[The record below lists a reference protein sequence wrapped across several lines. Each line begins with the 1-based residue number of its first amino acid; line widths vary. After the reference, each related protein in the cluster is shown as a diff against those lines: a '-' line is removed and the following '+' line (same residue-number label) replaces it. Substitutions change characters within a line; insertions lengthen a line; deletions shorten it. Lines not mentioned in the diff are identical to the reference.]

1 MALLDLI
8 HQGSFRGVKFY
19 VQTATTTGGRK
30 QVKHEYPYSDKQ
42 AIEDLGFQPRNFRI
56 DAIIAGNPTDGSYFT
71 NRDALLTVLEQKGN
85 GTLSHPFFASS
96 FEVTAKNWTLN
107 ESFRNLGYS
116 TIALEFDIN
125 NKSTNPTAVTS
136 SLSFI
141 DSIKEKVIGA
151 LKGSFES
158 TFNAISPVS
167 FDEAKGL
174 VKDFSDT
181 VNAVTSTY
189 AQIQSE
195 IAPFQQLIND
205 LNTGINQLIQ
215 VPQNLSDSVFSIIT
229 SAENLYDN
237 SQTAFAVYR
246 GMFDFGDTITRFDQ
260 TTVIR
265 TQMNVNTNQLS
276 NSAQG
281 GFTALAY
288 VSACESEYQTVDEI
302 ETVQEILET
311 QYVKL
316 MQNIKEPAITNLIS
330 ELRTQSVKFLEVKKL
345 NASQILPIN
354 VAVQPLSVIAYQ
366 YYAEDSTKVFFEN
379 FNTLVQ
385 LNPPKSNDLTFIGG
399 EIKVLTA

>member
-116 TIALEFDIN
+116 SISLEFDIN

-141 DSIKEKVIGA
+141 DSLKEKVIGA

-158 TFNAISPVS
+158 AFNAISPVS
-167 FDEAKGL
+167 FDNAKGL
-174 VKDFSDT
+174 VQDFSDT

-189 AQIQSE
+189 AQIQAE
-195 IAPFQQLIND
+195 IAPFQNLIND

-229 SAENLYDN
+229 SAGNLYDN

-276 NSAQG
+276 NSAQAS
-281 GFTALAY
+281 FTALAY

-302 ETVQEILET
+302 ETVQEVLET
-311 QYVKL
+311 QYLKL
-316 MQNIKEPAITNLIS
+316 IQNIKEPVITNLLS
-330 ELRTQSVKFLEVKKL
+330 ELRTQSTKFLEVKKL

-379 FNTLVQ
+379 FSTLVQ